1 MGVPVSP
8 TILRRYL
15 STFIDGMLVL
25 TVSIALSFAIKAD
38 STFACYARMAVYI
51 LMFICYEP
59 IFTSRYCTIGQK
71 LTGIRVRT
79 VIALE
84 KISIP
89 AAFLRIFVKV
99 FLGFI
104 SLLTIPVTKDR
115 RAIHDF
121 ASGTIVIMA

>member
-1 MGVPVSP
+1 MAMPVSP

-25 TVSIALSFAIKAD
+25 AISIALSFAIKAD
-38 STFACYARMAVYI
+38 STFASSARMAVYI
-51 LMFICYEP
+51 LMFLCYEP

-79 VIALE
+79 VMTLE

-89 AAFLRIFVKV
+89 AAFLRIFVKI

-104 SLLTIPVTKDR
+104 SLLTIPITKDR
-115 RAIHDF
+115 RAVHDF